1 MVMSVQYPYIL
12 QKLSVPPAMQDAN
25 GNFHSGGSSWITLGA
40 CRNEDGRQQKF
51 SREDGSYLQASHLI
65 QCPAG
70 TLPLK
75 AGERIKVLEKDGT
88 LRLEGEVIY
97 ASKDRFHTRI
107 WL

>member
-1 MVMSVQYPYIL
+1 MVMSIQYPYIL
-12 QKLSVPPAMQDAN
+12 QKLNVPPSVQDAE
-25 GNFHSGGSSWITLGA
+25 GNFQTSAPAWITLGA

-51 SREDGSYLQASHLI
+51 SREDGSYLQANHLI

-75 AGERIKVLEKDGT
+75 AGERIRVSEKDGT
-88 LRLEGEVIY
+88 VRLEGDVIY
-97 ASKDRFHTRI
+97 ATKDRFHTRI

>member
-1 MVMSVQYPYIL
+1 MS
-12 QKLSVPPAMQDAN
+12 AQDAN
-25 GNFHSGGSSWITLGA
+25 GDFQTLSPSWINVGK
-40 CRNEDGRQQKF
+40 CRNESGRQQKF
-51 SREDGSYLQASHLI
+51 SKEDGSYLRANHLI

-97 ASKDRFHTRI
+97 ATKDRFHTRI